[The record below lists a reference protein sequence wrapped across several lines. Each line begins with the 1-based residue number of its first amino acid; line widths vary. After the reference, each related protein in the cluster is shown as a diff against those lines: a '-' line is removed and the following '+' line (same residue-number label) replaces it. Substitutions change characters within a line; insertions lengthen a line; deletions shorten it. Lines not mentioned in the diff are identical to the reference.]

1 MSGYDLSDDFV
12 VPAIEVVYRPHVRF
26 SKRPTISS
34 FRSAGRI
41 FFDTWDKGSIHDKQK
56 VRVMLLSKAYQVLG
70 IYELTGDVNA
80 ILSDPRKLILPALR
94 TNAVAVCIARTHC
107 SDDLSLDK
115 ADEKLLKKA
124 IEIGKMFGI
133 DVWDYVIIGSD
144 RFFSCRQNNMLQTT
158 FINDGLYDQSGN
170 SKADFLKGQAD
181 EIDISRYSAEPGA
194 SFGDSQHVVGT
205 RHDPNET
212 IVTEHLQHLVDTLS
226 KKPSLLKGRVR
237 RLKIMSA
244 TRGYTV
250 QNDLYQDVYMTTS
263 RIYLIGDWIAKTGLN
278 CHDRIKVIPLHRLLI
293 IAPEDPKE

>member
-12 VPAIEVVYRPHVRF
+12 VPVIEVVYRPHVRF
-26 SKRPTISS
+26 SKRPAISS
-34 FRSAGRI
+34 LQSAGWI
-41 FFDTWDKGSIHDKQK
+41 FLDTWDKNSVCDKQK

-70 IYELTGDVNA
+70 MYELTGDVNA

-94 TNAVAVCIARTHC
+94 TDAVAICIARNRRF
-107 SDDLSLDK
+107 DDLSLDE
-115 ADEKLLKKA
+115 ADEKFLKKA
-124 IEIGKMFGI
+124 IEIGKMFKI
-133 DVWDYVIIGSD
+133 DVWDYVIVGKS
-144 RFFSCRQNNMLQTT
+144 RFFSCRQNNLLPPAL
-158 FINDGLYDQSGN
+158 INDRLHNQSGN

-181 EIDISRYSAEPGA
+181 EIDISHYSAEPGV
-194 SFGDSQHVVGT
+194 SIGESQHVVGT
-205 RHDPNET
+205 RHDPNES

-250 QNDLYQDVYMTTS
+250 QNDLYQDVYMRTS
-263 RIYLIGDWIAKTGLN
+263 RIYLIGDWIAKTGLK